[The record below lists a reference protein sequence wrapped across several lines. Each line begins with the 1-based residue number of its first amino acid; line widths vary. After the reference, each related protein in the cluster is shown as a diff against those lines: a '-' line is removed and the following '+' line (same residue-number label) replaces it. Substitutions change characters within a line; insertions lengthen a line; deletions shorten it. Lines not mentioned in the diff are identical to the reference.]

1 MKFGELKSKIEK
13 CLTESYGKNSMK
25 KDLFVFK
32 ELVLKNKNVS
42 KLFYLY
48 DELSSKKGLNEDV
61 ANELVNQAIVVYEN
75 TVNKISTET
84 IQEIKM
90 WVGHINSDND
100 YSNIDQIFSKS
111 LLNLESKIKSKKI
124 IVENLKKQEV
134 LTNKQIINVPLKSM
148 TNVANRT
155 INSYLS
161 NLTESEQKEV
171 LNILNTPK
179 EKLNKEYNSI
189 KNVVL
194 EKLENQ
200 KLTSDEETKQ
210 KIDEAVKKITTE
222 EFNELN
228 FFKLKSLSEGL

>member
-13 CLTESYGKNSMK
+13 CLTETYGKNSMK

-61 ANELVNQAIVVYEN
+61 ANEFVNQAIIVYEN
-75 TVNKISTET
+75 TINKISPKT
-84 IQEIKM
+84 IQELQM
-90 WVGHINSDND
+90 WVGHIKKDND
-100 YSNIDQIFSKS
+100 YSNIDHLFSKS
-111 LLNLESKIKSKKI
+111 LLTLESKIKSKKV
-124 IVENLKKQEV
+124 IVENLKKQED
-134 LTNKQIINVPLKSM
+134 LIEKEIINVPLKSM
-148 TNVANRT
+148 TSVANKT
-155 INSYLS
+155 IKSYLS
-161 NLTESEQKEV
+161 NLTESEQNEV
-171 LNILNTPK
+171 LSILNTPK

-194 EKLENQ
+194 EKLESQ

>member
-48 DELSSKKGLNEDV
+48 DELSSNKGLNEDV
-61 ANELVNQAIVVYEN
+61 ANEFVNQAIIVYEN
-75 TVNKISTET
+75 TINKISPKT
-84 IQEIKM
+84 IQELQM
-90 WVGHINSDND
+90 WVGHIKKDND
-100 YSNIDQIFSKS
+100 YSNIDHLFSKS
-111 LLNLESKIKSKKI
+111 LLTLESKIKSKKV
-124 IVENLKKQEV
+124 IVENLKKQED
-134 LTNKQIINVPLKSM
+134 LIEKEIINVPLKSM
-148 TNVANRT
+148 TSVANKT
-155 INSYLS
+155 IKSYLS
-161 NLTESEQKEV
+161 NLTESEQNEV
-171 LNILNTPK
+171 LSILNTPK

-194 EKLENQ
+194 EKLESQ